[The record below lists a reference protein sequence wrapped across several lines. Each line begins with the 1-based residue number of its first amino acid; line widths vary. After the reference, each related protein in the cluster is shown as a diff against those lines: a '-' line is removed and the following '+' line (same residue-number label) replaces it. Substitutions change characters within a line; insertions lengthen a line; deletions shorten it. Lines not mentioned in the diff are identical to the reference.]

1 MMKFGIDTYRMVFF
15 FFKSKLEIIQ
25 EFQEDLL
32 MGRRVTKVHS
42 GTRYWM
48 SSTTEYSFIYFLDLY
63 SSGLEQAGPDQ
74 ESNHLD
80 RSLFK
85 KSMHLSLSNS
95 DVFGRDI

>member
-15 FFKSKLEIIQ
+15 ISKLEIIR

-85 KSMHLSLSNS
+85 KSMHYLSLSNS

>member
-15 FFKSKLEIIQ
+15 LSKLEIIR

-48 SSTTEYSFIYFLDLY
+48 SSTTEYSFFYFLDLY
-63 SSGLEQAGPDQ
+63 SSGLEQVGPDQ

>member
-1 MMKFGIDTYRMVFF
+1 
-15 FFKSKLEIIQ
+15 
-25 EFQEDLL
+25 
-32 MGRRVTKVHS
+32 
-42 GTRYWM
+42 M

>member
-1 MMKFGIDTYRMVFF
+1 MMKFGIDTCRMV
-15 FFKSKLEIIQ
+15 FFKSKLEIIR

-63 SSGLEQAGPDQ
+63 SSGLEQVGPDQ

-85 KSMHLSLSNS
+85 KSMHLSLSND